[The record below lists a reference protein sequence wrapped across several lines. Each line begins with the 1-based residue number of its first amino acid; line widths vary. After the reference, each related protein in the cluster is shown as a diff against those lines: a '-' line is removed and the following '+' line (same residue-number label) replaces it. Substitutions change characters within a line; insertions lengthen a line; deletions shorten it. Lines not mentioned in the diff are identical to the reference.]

1 VTGWIDII
9 VQGILIGG
17 FYALFAAGLSLMFGV
32 MRLVNLAHGDVIVLA
47 AFLALV
53 LVQQAGIHPLL
64 SLIAIVPL
72 MGVVGYGLQRL
83 LLNRTLGGDILPPLL
98 VTFGLS
104 IVLQNALQLVFSAD
118 SRKLP
123 MGMLTT
129 RSLTLLPGVAVGVY
143 PLAVLAI
150 AGGVISGLQLFLY
163 GTPLG
168 AAMRGT
174 SDDAVTIRLMGV
186 DNRHM
191 FALAT
196 MLAFAVAGLAG
207 VLMGG
212 YANFSP
218 VSGPQQL
225 LFGFEAII
233 IGGLGNLWGT
243 LVGGMILG
251 VTQAIGASI
260 DPSIQILT
268 GHLAFLVILLAAP
281 RGLFPRMAG

>member
-1 VTGWIDII
+1 MTGWIDII

-168 AAMRGT
+168 AALRGT